1 MSKELNKTTE
11 EIMEKIKK
19 GEIRMRPKIYFVTGY
34 ILTILGAVFSFV
46 TSIFF
51 ISLTRF
57 AIRAHGPMAGRRL
70 EEIVSDFSWWIPALA
85 VLGIVSGIYIL
96 KKYDFSYKINFKL
109 FIIGLLS
116 SMILAGYV
124 IDLTGLNDSLVRRG
138 GKWKNDRQFQRLHIP
153 QGEGFRR

>member
-19 GEIRMRPKIYFVTGY
+19 GKIKMRPRVYFVVGY
-34 ILTILGAVFSFV
+34 ILAILGAVFSFV
-46 TSIFF
+46 TAIFF

-57 AIRAHGPMAGRRL
+57 AIRAHGPMAGYRL
-70 EEIVSDFSWWIPALA
+70 DQILSSFSWWIPALA
-85 VLGIVSGIYIL
+85 VLGIVSGVYIL

-109 FIIGLLS
+109 FIIGLLA
-116 SMILAGYV
+116 SMIIAGYV
-124 IDLTGLNDSLVRRG
+124 IDITGINDSLARRG
-138 GKWKNDRQFQRLHIP
+138 CKWKNDRHFQKLNHP